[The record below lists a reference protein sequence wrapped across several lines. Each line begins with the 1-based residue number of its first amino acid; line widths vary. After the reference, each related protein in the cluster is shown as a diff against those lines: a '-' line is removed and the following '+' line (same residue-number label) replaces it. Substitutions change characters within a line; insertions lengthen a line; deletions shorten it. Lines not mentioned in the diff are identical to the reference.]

1 MVWWVLV
8 GGRHANSWYVFRVT
22 KDDYEMLP
30 YEDDLVTDH
39 RLNNSSP
46 MRTFSIKSPSSR
58 HSPPPPPTRIDHDV
72 DDDVIVDDDDVDDD
86 VAEVVVH
93 TESQKKP
100 KNSSS
105 SANNYARKLVAF
117 FLSIRS
123 TSAFEPTCDVTSP
136 PHTTVLRAPSRERK
150 S

>member
-1 MVWWVLV
+1 MVLV
-8 GGRHANSWYVFRVT
+8 GPCGGRRANSWYVFRVT

-72 DDDVIVDDDDVDDD
+72 DDDVIVDDD

-93 TESQKKP
+93 TESLKKP

-105 SANNYARKLVAF
+105 SANNYARKLAAF
-117 FLSIRS
+117 SLSALLARS
-123 TSAFEPTCDVTSP
+123 NHPTT
-136 PHTTVLRAPSRERK
+136 
-150 S
+150 